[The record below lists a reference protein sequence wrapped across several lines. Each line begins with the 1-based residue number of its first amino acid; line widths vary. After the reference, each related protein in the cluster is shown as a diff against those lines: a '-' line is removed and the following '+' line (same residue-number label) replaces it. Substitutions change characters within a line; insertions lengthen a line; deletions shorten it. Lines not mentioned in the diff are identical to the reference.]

1 VTTWEF
7 DITGRP
13 YPKGSLKCLG
23 GKPGSK
29 HTMVEQVEGSRPWK
43 IRMIAEIRR
52 QSGVQPVKVGNRVI
66 GWKRNGADWAP
77 IEAPLWVGAI
87 FRFWPVQAKGGGLV
101 PSSQTA
107 FPVSGDFGDLDKLCR
122 NLGDAL
128 EQSGLIANDRQIA
141 SWDSLKAWCPDGEAP
156 GVHVVVNEL

>member
-1 VTTWEF
+1 
-7 DITGRP
+7 
-13 YPKGSLKCLG
+13 
-23 GKPGSK
+23 
-29 HTMVEQVEGSRPWK
+29 
-43 IRMIAEIRR
+43 MIAEIRR